1 MADEALL
8 ASARVYPA
16 RLINA
21 GFRFA
26 HPTVAEALSARVGS
40 SDGHLIEG

>member
-16 RLINA
+16 RLMSA

-26 HPTVAEALSARVGS
+26 HPTVAEALSASFGS
-40 SDGHLIEG
+40 ADEHVMQR